1 MFVIVIAR
9 HLVNDHTKITQPHQ
23 LFKYLNGSK
32 HNLRF
37 VGCGWVD
44 AYEDVLTYIS
54 HKTRRPTFNNF
65 SAFAR
70 KAKLINLSLEL
81 ILQEYECVTLLLQG
95 RYEDLE
101 PKAIPEF
108 QANAQ
113 AFDELRQKCLEV
125 LWKSLAKCSIL
136 SLYLDADSTKRIPSN
151 FGQLTRARVTYIIT
165 AFQNNNIPSMLHCS
179 LEKRLV
185 EQQIEKFKE
194 FHKARYPP
202 KQTTYA
208 DDGWNNPERQ
218 ALLTSQ
224 RLFYVDMILNKI
236 ELAKWSLNEMWG
248 SQAMNN
254 AAEKANVDAAIIA
267 DNGLHKLSIEMLRC
281 ATSWLIF
288 ARHYSAEMD
297 RIGDRPQP
305 AQQPQ
310 QDRQAEQIKKPAGPN
325 ANSSRR
331 SRRRQ
336 RGRDTQDKQE
346 SDESKEDEADEN
358 AIHDDNQVKIE
369 ELTKLMYKKA
379 FADDLDSDEEGQFK
393 FLKAFYQKENQ
404 KTLKDIED
412 DISAEATERVKHLY
426 ALKTNNAEQQNEL
439 KNLKKFLGITD
450 ITYGKAEKKAQAEK
464 KAEEKAQAETEKKET
479 EQKLQV
485 KIEKMEHMIVTFRQ
499 DLKKIH
505 DDRING
511 KRITPETEE
520 YENYLQAV
528 LEQTQN
534 YLKEYLEEK
543 QRVASEQE
551 KT

>member
-1 MFVIVIAR
+1 MLVIVIA
-9 HLVNDHTKITQPHQ
+9 NDHTKITQPHE
-23 LFKYLNGSK
+23 LFKNLNGSEHK
-32 HNLRF
+32 LRF
-37 VGCGWVD
+37 LGCGWVD
-44 AYEDVLTYIS
+44 AYNDVLRAKSDHQLYS
-54 HKTRRPTFNNF
+54 KFDNF
-65 SAFAR
+65 LNFAR
-70 KAKLINLSLEL
+70 KYNLITSSQKNSLEN
-81 ILQEYECVTLLLQG
+81 YECVTLLLRG
-95 RYEDLE
+95 RYEDLQTDE
-101 PKAIPEF
+101 AKKEF
-108 QANAQ
+108 KANAQ

-125 LWKSLAKCSIL
+125 LWKSLAQCSIL
-136 SLYLDADSTKRIPSN
+136 SLYLDEYSMD
-151 FGQLTRARVTYIIT
+151 RAPDLESKYIIS
-165 AFQNNNIPSMLHCS
+165 AFQKNNIPSMLHCS

-346 SDESKEDEADEN
+346 SDESKEDEADEY

-369 ELTKLMYKKA
+369 ELTELMHKKA
-379 FADDLDSDEEGQFK
+379 FAGDLDSNEEEQFK
-393 FLKAFYQKENQ
+393 FLKAFYQRENN

-464 KAEEKAQAETEKKET
+464 KAEKKAQPERKAEEKAQAETEIKK
-479 EQKLQV
+479 QNKNF
-485 KIEKMEHMIVTFRQ
+485 KSK
-499 DLKKIH
+499 LKKW
-505 DDRING
+505 N
-511 KRITPETEE
+511 T
-520 YENYLQAV
+520 
-528 LEQTQN
+528 
-534 YLKEYLEEK
+534 
-543 QRVASEQE
+543 
-551 KT
+551 